1 MNKTEK
7 CLNNFIRLL
16 LVVLII
22 SANLFLGR
30 VVTFADEKSAEGFGG
45 FSIEGVQ
52 NSHQIDKNSSYFY
65 LKEDPKSTDK
75 ITIKLNN
82 SSNQDKVLDIKVVD
96 ANTNSNGIIDYT
108 GSLKNNKILKVPLT
122 SMVKPQAKEVTVP
135 KNSSV
140 ETNLTV
146 SMPAQKFSGVVL
158 GGVVVSEKKDNEK
171 LKEGTVGNEYSYT
184 IGIVLTNENKVELF
198 KNISVELE
206 KVGPVLSAGKK
217 VVQADILNPNPYIF
231 SKAEVTGTVYEEGS
245 STKLKENTMKN
256 VSIAPYSAFPFQ
268 LDWQKEDLKS
278 GNYVFKCSVKTAENT
293 WNFEKKFEIKNDE
306 AKEINTESVFKV
318 NLPNWF
324 KYSSAG
330 LIGVIIAGT
339 VYVYIRS
346 SNRKSKKN

>member
-1 MNKTEK
+1 MLNKK
-7 CLNNFIRLL
+7 LRRCLL
-16 LVVLII
+16 LLTIVFSFTQNNIVL
-22 SANLFLGR
+22 
-30 VVTFADEKSAEGFGG
+30 AEDKVNETVGG
-45 FSIEGVQ
+45 FSIEGIP
-52 NSHQIDKNSSYFY
+52 NSNQLDKNSSYFY
-65 LKEDPKSTDK
+65 LKEEPNTTDK
-75 ITIKLNN
+75 LTIKLNN
-82 SSNQDKVLDIKVVD
+82 SSNKDKILDIKVVD

-108 GSLKNNKILKVPLT
+108 GSIKNNKTLKLPLT
-122 SMVKPQAKEVTVP
+122 SIVKPQAKEVTVP

-146 SMPAQKFSGVVL
+146 NMPEEKFSGVVL

-171 LKEGTVGNEYSYT
+171 QKEGIVGNEYSYT
-184 IGIVLTNENKVELF
+184 IGIVLTNDNKVELF

-217 VVQADILNPNPYIF
+217 VVQADILNPNPYVF

-245 STKLKENTMKN
+245 STKLKENTMQN

-268 LDWQKEDLKS
+268 LDWQKEDLKP

-306 AKEINTESVFKV
+306 AKEINKESVFKV
-318 NLPNWF
+318 ILPNWF

>member
-1 MNKTEK
+1 MLKK
-7 CLNNFIRLL
+7 KLSRCLL
-16 LVVLII
+16 LLTIVFSFTQSNIVL
-22 SANLFLGR
+22 
-30 VVTFADEKSAEGFGG
+30 AEDKVNETVGG
-45 FSIEGVQ
+45 FSIEGIP
-52 NSHQIDKNSSYFY
+52 NSNQLDKNSSYFY
-65 LKEDPKSTDK
+65 LKEEPNTTDK
-75 ITIKLNN
+75 LTIKLNN
-82 SSNQDKVLDIKVVD
+82 SSNKDKVLDIKVVD

-108 GSLKNNKILKVPLT
+108 GSLKNNKALKLPLT
-122 SMVKPQAKEVTVP
+122 SMVKPKEKEVTVP

-140 ETNLTV
+140 ETKLTV
-146 SMPAQKFSGVVL
+146 SMPAEKFSGVVL
-158 GGVVVSEKKDNEK
+158 GGVVVSEKKDKEK

-217 VVQADILNPNPYIF
+217 VVQADILNPNPYVF

-245 STKLKENTMKN
+245 STKLKESTMQN
-256 VSIAPYSAFPFQ
+256 VSIAPYSTLPFQ
-268 LDWQKEDLKS
+268 LDWQKEDLKP

-293 WNFEKKFEIKNDE
+293 WNFEKKFEIKNNE

-318 NLPNWF
+318 ILPNWF

>member
-1 MNKTEK
+1 MQQFKRYIGNKTNI
-7 CLNNFIRLL
+7 LFQTLIVLATLL
-16 LVVLII
+16 SGINI
-22 SANLFLGR
+22 
-30 VVTFADEKSAEGFGG
+30 FADEKNTEGFGG

-108 GSLKNNKILKVPLT
+108 GSLKNNKTLKLPLT

-217 VVQADILNPNPYIF
+217 VVQADILNPNPYVF
-231 SKAEVTGTVYEEGS
+231 SKAEVTGTVYEEGG
-245 STKLKENTMKN
+245 STKLKENTMQN

-268 LDWQKEDLKS
+268 LDWQKEDLKP

-293 WNFEKKFEIKNDE
+293 WNFEKKFEIKNNE

-318 NLPNWF
+318 ILPNWF

-339 VYVYIRS
+339 LYVYIRS
-346 SNRKSKKN
+346 FNRKSKKN

>member
-1 MNKTEK
+1 MLKK
-7 CLNNFIRLL
+7 KLSRCLL
-16 LVVLII
+16 LFTIVFSFAQSNIVL
-22 SANLFLGR
+22 
-30 VVTFADEKSAEGFGG
+30 AEDKVNETVGG
-45 FSIEGVQ
+45 FSVEGIPNANQ
-52 NSHQIDKNSSYFY
+52 LDKNSSYFY
-65 LKEDPKSTDK
+65 LKEEPNTTDK
-75 ITIKLNN
+75 LTIKLNN
-82 SSNQDKVLDIKVVD
+82 SSNKDKVLDIKVVD

-108 GSLKNNKILKVPLT
+108 GSLKNNKTLKLPLT
-122 SMVKPQAKEVTVP
+122 SMVKPKEKEVTVP

-140 ETNLTV
+140 ETKLTV
-146 SMPAQKFSGVVL
+146 SMPAEKFSGVVL
-158 GGVVVSEKKDNEK
+158 GGVVVSEKKDKEK

-217 VVQADILNPNPYIF
+217 VVQADILNPNPYVF

-245 STKLKENTMKN
+245 STKLKESTMQN
-256 VSIAPYSAFPFQ
+256 VSIAPYSTLPFQ
-268 LDWQKEDLKS
+268 LDWQKEDLKP

-293 WNFEKKFEIKNDE
+293 WNFEKKFEIKNNE

-318 NLPNWF
+318 ILPNWF